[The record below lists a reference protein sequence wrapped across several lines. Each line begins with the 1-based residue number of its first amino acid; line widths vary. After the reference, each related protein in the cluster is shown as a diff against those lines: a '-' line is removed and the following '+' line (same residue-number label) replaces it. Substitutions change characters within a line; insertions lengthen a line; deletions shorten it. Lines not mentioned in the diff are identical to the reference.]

1 MSIKTNNVFVN
12 NCLPSKQ
19 VKQRDKQNYSLKAT
33 EFASQSRNDDK
44 GIGKDRIIAIIG
56 TISAV
61 IIASAVVVKKKFR
74 ESKEQVEALIEKNN
88 EQIKQLPQTS
98 LSTQQPQ
105 SDNNFPTS
113 LVVVVGGR
121 LVVAIGLAVLLH
133 NKKS

>member
-61 IIASAVVVKKKFR
+61 IIASAVVPQVG
-74 ESKEQVEALIEKNN
+74 ESKEQVEALIEKIN

-98 LSTQQPQ
+98 L
-105 SDNNFPTS
+105 
-113 LVVVVGGR
+113 
-121 LVVAIGLAVLLH
+121 
-133 NKKS
+133 